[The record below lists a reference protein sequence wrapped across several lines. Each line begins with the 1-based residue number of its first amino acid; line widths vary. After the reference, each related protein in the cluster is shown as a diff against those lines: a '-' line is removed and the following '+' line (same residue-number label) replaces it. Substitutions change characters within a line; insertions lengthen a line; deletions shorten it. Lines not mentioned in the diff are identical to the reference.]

1 MVTEVSDVA
10 KAHAAREKRRKKARE
25 KLFARKIADRAE
37 FLAKRAEQ
45 WRAEHLR
52 KAYSRVRRRAGV
64 GVGEGGEG
72 GCVRGD
78 HSVASQQDMGLSP
91 LS

>member
-1 MVTEVSDVA
+1 MVTEVSDAA

-52 KAYSRVRRRAGV
+52 KAYSRV
-64 GVGEGGEG
+64 GEGGWG
-72 GCVRGD
+72 GTTQ
-78 HSVASQQDMGLSP
+78 SQVSRTLACP
-91 LS
+91 LCPSSSGE